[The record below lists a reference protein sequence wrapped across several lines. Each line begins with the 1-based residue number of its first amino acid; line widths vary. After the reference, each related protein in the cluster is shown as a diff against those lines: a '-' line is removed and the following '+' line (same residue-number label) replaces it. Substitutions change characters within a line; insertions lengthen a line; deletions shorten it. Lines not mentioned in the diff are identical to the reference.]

1 MINYLL
7 VSLGAAIGGGLRFGI
22 SRYTYKILPVTFP
35 YGTLIVNVIG
45 SFLIGIIMFYLDPKE
60 LITPRLRL
68 FLTVGFCG
76 GFTTFSTF
84 SYESFSL
91 FRDSQFILAG
101 LNIIFNVLVCLT
113 GIYLA
118 YVLTKI
124 LN

>member
-1 MINYLL
+1 MISYLL

-22 SRYTYKILPVTFP
+22 AMFTYKLLPVTFP

-45 SFLIGIIMFYLDPKE
+45 SFLIGIIMFYLGPKE
-60 LITPRLRL
+60 LITPRLML

-84 SYESFSL
+84 SYKTFSL